1 MCAFA
6 YTYVCVC
13 TWHTYATG
21 KRVHT
26 YVYGH
31 MYVQACMHVWAH
43 ICAGTP
49 ACLSVH
55 VYYMNTCACIY
66 RHVCMHVC
74 LACICYV
81 YMATHRYRYVYT
93 GARTLAQTHT
103 CTPPCP
109 PLAFGVSITAA
120 C

>member
-1 MCAFA
+1 MCTFA
-6 YTYVCVC
+6 YTYMCVC

-55 VYYMNTCACIY
+55 VYYMNTCVHACVFGVCVFVTCIWPHTDTGMCTQVHARLP
-66 RHVCMHVC
+66 RHTRAHLPV
-74 LACICYV
+74 L
-81 YMATHRYRYVYT
+81 
-93 GARTLAQTHT
+93 
-103 CTPPCP
+103 